1 MSATDAGEE
10 EVPLA
15 FTPTTILP
23 PAPHEAFTRAKAPE
37 VSSRAFFTLDPT
49 AADHGLHPAWGGNPV
64 ACSTVPIGTSVD
76 SAADTAVPS
85 DAAVAAVDIE
95 HASLSIGLTIELM
108 ETLLHYGS
116 NAQRAVVLMELH
128 ALVESRDVI
137 KAVLLIPLVCAMVH
151 GWDAELQATV
161 AAIII
166 ACTHLDPE
174 EWLVTAGGVPAVETA
189 LAAVSLT
196 GHSSLPALAPAAH
209 PESTP
214 PPIPPRPAPA
224 PSSSLPRLEQPISS
238 VLCEAA
244 FRVIGT
250 ASDET
255 ILETWGEVLVAV
267 LPQVQWSTDG
277 DQLRRVVATLDVHVR
292 PGVEASSRRLAARL
306 YGSLS
311 MCLDGAA
318 VEEHILPRALSLCAD
333 VDIQVR
339 GMLAESL
346 AFVGAAVPVKT
357 VEARLWPALREL
369 LQSPDA
375 RIHAA
380 TLRTIAHVLQA
391 VHEKMGS
398 IPAAPLSSVVEAKF
412 SSSLPVTTQGTATA
426 ISALAGA
433 VIAAK
438 QPPAAPVVAPD
449 CKLLHDLLPP
459 VFAKE
464 VTFASSAAAEDQRL
478 VSEDVYLLLE
488 ITAEV
493 FGQLAFSA
501 LRGGG
506 ADDVAADAYRAFLA
520 MATSNGPIVRRHC
533 AYNLPGVCAALSPRF
548 RTEMAAVVEYLARDI
563 DPEVRWNVAAGL
575 HAVAA
580 ILIPTADNTSG
591 GASFQAA
598 GVTSCFDSLCKAAV
612 GLLQD
617 EHPLVRSNTLD
628 TLFLLLSS
636 LSQACVRGNSVG
648 TPRSGAGGNNGGGSS
663 AVLGPTGTTRLASIF
678 SNLTLLSEGSWR
690 TQEILAQ
697 QLTACASFAPAEAL
711 RIHVLPLLLRISEE
725 SSYLVRVSAMQA
737 VASSLLHIAD
747 TEQRAAA
754 FQSFVTDWAQ
764 GNTFWKRIAF
774 LEAAEAAAA
783 TYSRLLFR
791 DLFAALALR
800 MAWDGVPNVR
810 LHLARILPAIAPACH
825 QMEEFANA
833 LGTLRVDEDEDVV
846 AQLALSEATIAARAN
861 NGAAVAA
868 ADREDARREDLERLR
883 YENSLAG
890 RPDSGKRR
898 VFRRATKRVGKT
910 AAPGV
915 SSPSPAAVCLGSGAG
930 EELPVLP
937 PTLEEVGKSGG
948 RLPAAAEPSGT
959 PLAGGSGGGGGG
971 LPVDLPASVG
981 GDGALP
987 AGTALVQP
995 TPRRRAS
1002 ARGAEAAGSGSGV
1015 LTKSLTSAVLSSG
1028 GGTSEGSGI
1037 GGGSGGSGGGGGG
1050 GSALAAAAAFLVSGM
1065 GGGSSGGLS
1074 DGSGTPG
1081 HATTAKVVS
1090 AMGVGGSATAPPQG
1104 TATED
1109 VAAAAAAAAAAAG
1122 TAPKKGRTPRGGSFL
1137 TLLKTGP
1144 RRKLKDTEATG

>member
-1 MSATDAGEE
+1 MSGTEAGGE

-23 PAPHEAFTRAKAPE
+23 PAPHEAFTRAKPPD
-37 VSSRAFFTLDPT
+37 VPSRAFFTLDPT

-64 ACSTVPIGTSVD
+64 ARSAVPVGTVASST
-76 SAADTAVPS
+76 DTILPS
-85 DAAVAAVDIE
+85 DAAVAAVDVE

-161 AAIII
+161 AAILI

-174 EWLVTAGGVPAVETA
+174 EWLVTAGGVPTVEAA

-196 GHSSLPALAPAAH
+196 GHPALPGHAVAPS
-209 PESTP
+209 PESSP
-214 PPIPPRPAPA
+214 PPIPPHSGPA

-267 LPQVQWSTDG
+267 LPQVQWSADG

-292 PGVEASSRRLAARL
+292 SGVEASSRRLAARL

-311 MCLDGAA
+311 MCLDSAA

-333 VDIQVR
+333 ADIQVR

-357 VEARLWPALREL
+357 VEGRLWPALREL

-380 TLRTIAHVLQA
+380 TLRTIAHVLQT
-391 VHEKMGS
+391 VHEKTGS
-398 IPAAPLSSVVEAKF
+398 IPTSPSSSAVETKF
-412 SSSLPVTTQGTATA
+412 TSSLPVTTQGTATA

-464 VTFASSAAAEDQRL
+464 VAFASSAAAEDQRL

-488 ITAEV
+488 ISAEV

-548 RTEMAAVVEYLARDI
+548 RTEMAAVVEYLARDN

-575 HAVAA
+575 HAIAA
-580 ILIPTADNTSG
+580 ILIPAADSSG
-591 GASFQAA
+591 GGGSLQAA

-617 EHPLVRSNTLD
+617 DHPLVRSNTLD
-628 TLFLLLSS
+628 TLYLLLSS
-636 LSQACVRGNSVG
+636 LTQACGRGTSAG
-648 TPRSGAGGNNGGGSS
+648 TPRSGAGGSSGGGGNSTS
-663 AVLGPTGTTRLASIF
+663 GPPGAARLTGIF

-690 TQEILAQ
+690 TQELLAQ

-833 LGTLRVDEDEDVV
+833 LGTLRVDEDGDVV

-861 NGAAVAA
+861 SGSAVGA

-883 YENSLAG
+883 YENSLAS

-898 VFRRATKRVGKT
+898 VFRRATKRVGKV

-915 SSPSPAAVCLGSGAG
+915 SSPSAAATCLGSGAG
-930 EELPVLP
+930 DEPPALP

-948 RLPAAAEPSGT
+948 RLPVAAEPPST
-959 PLAGGSGGGGGG
+959 PLPGGTGAGGG

-987 AGTALVQP
+987 SDAAMAPPL
-995 TPRRRAS
+995 PRRRAS
-1002 ARGAEAAGSGSGV
+1002 ARAAALGGGAGV
-1015 LTKSLTSAVLSSG
+1015 LTKSLTATALSG
-1028 GGTSEGSGI
+1028 GGGVSD
-1037 GGGSGGSGGGGGG
+1037 GSGGGGG
-1050 GSALAAAAAFLVSGM
+1050 ALAAAAAFFAGGM
-1065 GGGSSGGLS
+1065 GGSSGGAS
-1074 DGSGTPG
+1074 EGGGTPG
-1081 HATTAKVVS
+1081 LATVVS
-1090 AMGVGGSATAPPQG
+1090 AAGGGGAAAPPQG

-1109 VAAAAAAAAAAAG
+1109 AAAAAAATAAAAG
-1122 TAPKKGRTPRGGSFL
+1122 GAPKKGRNPRGGSFL

>member
-1 MSATDAGEE
+1 M
-10 EVPLA
+10 
-15 FTPTTILP
+15 
-23 PAPHEAFTRAKAPE
+23 
-37 VSSRAFFTLDPT
+37 
-49 AADHGLHPAWGGNPV
+49 
-64 ACSTVPIGTSVD
+64 
-76 SAADTAVPS
+76 
-85 DAAVAAVDIE
+85 E

-128 ALVESRDVI
+128 SQVESRDVI

-161 AAIII
+161 AAILI

-196 GHSSLPALAPAAH
+196 GRPALPALAVAPR
-209 PESTP
+209 PE
-214 PPIPPRPAPA
+214 PPIPPHSGPA

-267 LPQVQWSTDG
+267 LPQVQWSTNI

-311 MCLDGAA
+311 MCLGSAA

-333 VDIQVR
+333 ADIQVR

-357 VEARLWPALREL
+357 VEGRLWPALREL

-391 VHEKMGS
+391 VHEKTGS
-398 IPAAPLSSVVEAKF
+398 IRASPSASAVEAKF
-412 SSSLPVTTQGTATA
+412 TSSVPVTTQGTATA
-426 ISALAGA
+426 TSALAAA

-464 VTFASSAAAEDQRL
+464 VAFASSAAAEDQRL

-548 RTEMAAVVEYLARDI
+548 RTEMAAVVEYLARDN

-575 HAVAA
+575 HAIAA
-580 ILIPTADNTSG
+580 ILMPPADSSG
-591 GASFQAA
+591 GVGSLQAA

-636 LSQACVRGNSVG
+636 LSQACGRGPSVG
-648 TPRSGAGGNNGGGSS
+648 TPRSGAGGSSGGGSS
-663 AVLGPTGTTRLASIF
+663 ASGPPGTARLASIF

-690 TQEILAQ
+690 TQELLAQ

-800 MAWDGVPNVR
+800 MAWDRVPNVR

-825 QMEEFANA
+825 QMEEFVNA

-861 NGAAVAA
+861 NGSAVGA

-883 YENSLAG
+883 YENSLAS

-898 VFRRATKRVGKT
+898 VFRRATKRAGKA
-910 AAPGV
+910 AAPAV
-915 SSPSPAAVCLGSGAG
+915 SSPSAATACLGSGAG
-930 EELPVLP
+930 DELPALP

-948 RLPAAAEPSGT
+948 RLPAPAEPPTPSLAAGT
-959 PLAGGSGGGGGG
+959 GGGGG
-971 LPVDLPASVG
+971 LPVDLPVSVG

-987 AGTALVQP
+987 NGGAMAQP
-995 TPRRRAS
+995 PPRRRAS
-1002 ARGAEAAGSGSGV
+1002 ARAEATGGGGGA
-1015 LTKSLTSAVLSSG
+1015 LTKSLTATVLSG
-1028 GGTSEGSGI
+1028 GGVSAE
-1037 GGGSGGSGGGGGG
+1037 GSGGGGG
-1050 GSALAAAAAFLVSGM
+1050 ALAAAAAFFAGGM
-1065 GGGSSGGLS
+1065 GGSGGGAS
-1074 DGSGTPG
+1074 DGGGSTPG
-1081 HATTAKVVS
+1081 LAAVAKAASV
-1090 AMGVGGSATAPPQG
+1090 AGGGGAVAPPQG
-1104 TATED
+1104 AAAED
-1109 VAAAAAAAAAAAG
+1109 AAAVGAAAAAAAVATAG
-1122 TAPKKGRTPRGGSFL
+1122 AAPKKGRTPRGGSFL